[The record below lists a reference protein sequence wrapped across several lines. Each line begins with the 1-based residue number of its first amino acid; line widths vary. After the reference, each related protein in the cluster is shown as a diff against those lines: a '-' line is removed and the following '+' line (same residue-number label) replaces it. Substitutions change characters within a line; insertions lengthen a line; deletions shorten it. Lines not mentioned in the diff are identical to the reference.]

1 MLPFA
6 ESSVS
11 ASPDTDIANIEK
23 TDDLLIEGG
32 AMINAPSLF
41 SPAVN
46 SAVPTLVKEV
56 DPMFTDANGA
66 LAGNPPL
73 GINSAPFG
81 VVNTSPFVDPYLVGV
96 YEAKQ
101 SLGISVA

>member
-11 ASPDTDIANIEK
+11 PRPPVTDLATSEK
-23 TDDLLIEGG
+23 FDLLTQGG
-32 AMINAPSLF
+32 AAINAPSLF
-41 SPAVN
+41 SPAAN
-46 SAVPTLVKEV
+46 SAVPTLEKDLSPV
-56 DPMFTDANGA
+56 FTEPNGA

-81 VVNTSPFVDPYLVGV
+81 VANTSPFADPYLVDI
-96 YEAKQ
+96 YQAKQ
-101 SLGISVA
+101 PLGI